1 MDKLLEVAAVAF
13 GILSVWFARKENIWV
28 FPTGI
33 INVLMFIYIF
43 FGARLY
49 ANAGI
54 NVLYLI
60 TNIYGWYNWSRK
72 TNQESTVKITRT
84 SKKEN
89 IFISLFAI
97 VFYAVVLI
105 LLRWYN
111 RADTSYVNSYVPW
124 MDAFNT
130 SLFLCATI
138 LMTVKKLE
146 NWVFWILGNVISI
159 PITIS
164 QGLYFTGFQYT
175 VFLVLAISGYL
186 VWKKKAMMN
195 EQIQKNR

>member
-1 MDKLLEVAAVAF
+1 MNYLELFAVIF
-13 GILSVWFARKENIWV
+13 GVVSVWFARNENILV

-33 INVLMFIYIF
+33 INVLLFIYIF
-43 FGARLY
+43 FSARLY

-54 NVLYLI
+54 NVLYLA

-72 TNQESTVKITRT
+72 KEDESAVKITRT
-84 SKKEN
+84 TGEQN
-89 IFISLFAI
+89 FLIILFAI
-97 VFYAVVLI
+97 AFYVAVLF

-111 RADTSYVNSYVPW
+111 RADLEYVNSYVPW
-124 MDAFNT
+124 IDALNT
-130 SLFLCATI
+130 SVFLCATI

-164 QGLYFTGFQYT
+164 QGLYFTGIQYA
-175 VFLVLAISGYL
+175 VFLVLALSGY
-186 VWKKKAMMN
+186 VEWRKKVTNPNLPKSS
-195 EQIQKNR
+195 

>member
-1 MDKLLEVAAVAF
+1 MKIIELVAVVF
-13 GILSVWFARKENIWV
+13 GILSVWFASRESIRV

-33 INVLMFIYIF
+33 INVLLFIYIF
-43 FGARLY
+43 FIARLY

-72 TNQESTVKITRT
+72 IDDKNVLEISRTTVRQNTYI
-84 SKKEN
+84 
-89 IFISLFAI
+89 ILFAA
-97 VFYAVVLI
+97 VFYISVLL

-111 RADTSYVNSYVPW
+111 RSDLTYVNSYVPW
-124 MDAFNT
+124 MDAMNS

-138 LMTVKKLE
+138 LMTKKKLE
-146 NWVFWILGNVISI
+146 NWIFWILGNVISI

-164 QGLYFTGFQYT
+164 QGLYMTSFQYLI
-175 VFLVLAISGYL
+175 FLFLAIYGYIG
-186 VWKKKAMMN
+186 WKKKLQSIKVS
-195 EQIQKNR
+195 E

>member
-1 MDKLLEVAAVAF
+1 MNYLELFAVIF
-13 GILSVWFARKENIWV
+13 GVVSVWFARNENILV

-33 INVLMFIYIF
+33 INVLLFIYIF
-43 FGARLY
+43 FSARLY

-54 NVLYLI
+54 NVLYLA

-72 TNQESTVKITRT
+72 KEDESAVKITRT
-84 SKKEN
+84 TGEQN
-89 IFISLFAI
+89 ILIILFAI
-97 VFYAVVLI
+97 AFYVAVLF

-111 RADTSYVNSYVPW
+111 RADLEYVNSYVPW
-124 MDAFNT
+124 IDALNT
-130 SLFLCATI
+130 SVFLCATI

-164 QGLYFTGFQYT
+164 QGLYFTGIQYA
-175 VFLVLAISGYL
+175 VFLILALSGY
-186 VWKKKAMMN
+186 VEWRKKVTNPNLPKSS
-195 EQIQKNR
+195 

>member
-1 MDKLLEVAAVAF
+1 MKIIELVAVVF
-13 GILSVWFARKENIWV
+13 GILSVWFASRESIRV

-33 INVLMFIYIF
+33 INVLLFIYIF
-43 FGARLY
+43 FIARLY

-72 TNQESTVKITRT
+72 IDDTNVLEISRT
-84 SKKEN
+84 TARQN
-89 IFISLFAI
+89 TYIILFAA
-97 VFYAVVLI
+97 VFYISVLL

-111 RADTSYVNSYVPW
+111 KSDLTYVNSYVPW
-124 MDAFNT
+124 MDAMNS

-138 LMTVKKLE
+138 LMTKKKLE
-146 NWVFWILGNVISI
+146 NWIFWILGNVISI

-164 QGLYFTGFQYT
+164 QCLYMTSFQYL
-175 VFLVLAISGYL
+175 VFLFLAVS
-186 VWKKKAMMN
+186 
-195 EQIQKNR
+195 

>member
-1 MDKLLEVAAVAF
+1 MNYLELFAVIF
-13 GILSVWFARKENIWV
+13 GVVSVWFARNENILV

-33 INVLMFIYIF
+33 INVLLFIYIF
-43 FGARLY
+43 FSARLY

-54 NVLYLI
+54 NVLYLA

-72 TNQESTVKITRT
+72 KEDESAVKITRT
-84 SKKEN
+84 TGEQN
-89 IFISLFAI
+89 FLIILFAI
-97 VFYAVVLI
+97 AFYVAVLF

-111 RADTSYVNSYVPW
+111 RADLEYVNSYVPW
-124 MDAFNT
+124 IDALNT
-130 SLFLCATI
+130 SVFLCATI

-164 QGLYFTGFQYT
+164 QGLYFTGIQYA
-175 VFLVLAISGYL
+175 VFLILALSGY
-186 VWKKKAMMN
+186 VEWRKKVTNPNLPKSS
-195 EQIQKNR
+195 

>member
-1 MDKLLEVAAVAF
+1 MNYLELFAVIF
-13 GILSVWFARKENIWV
+13 GVVSVWFARNENILV

-33 INVLMFIYIF
+33 INVLLFIYIF
-43 FGARLY
+43 FSARLY

-54 NVLYLI
+54 NVLYLA

-72 TNQESTVKITRT
+72 KEDESAVKITRT
-84 SKKEN
+84 TGEQN
-89 IFISLFAI
+89 ILIILFAI
-97 VFYAVVLI
+97 IFYVAVLF

-111 RADTSYVNSYVPW
+111 RADLEYVNSYVPW
-124 MDAFNT
+124 IDALNT
-130 SLFLCATI
+130 SVFLCATI

-164 QGLYFTGFQYT
+164 QGLYFTGIQYA
-175 VFLVLAISGYL
+175 VFLILALSGY
-186 VWKKKAMMN
+186 VEWRKKVTDPNLPKSS
-195 EQIQKNR
+195 

>member
-1 MDKLLEVAAVAF
+1 MKIIELVAVVF
-13 GILSVWFARKENIWV
+13 GILSVWFASRESIRV

-33 INVLMFIYIF
+33 INVLLFIYIF
-43 FGARLY
+43 FIARLY

-72 TNQESTVKITRT
+72 IDDKNVLEISRT
-84 SKKEN
+84 TARQN
-89 IFISLFAI
+89 TYIILFAA
-97 VFYAVVLI
+97 VFYISVLL

-111 RADTSYVNSYVPW
+111 RSDPAYVNSYVPW
-124 MDAFNT
+124 MDAMNT

-138 LMTVKKLE
+138 LMTKKKLE
-146 NWVFWILGNVISI
+146 NWIFWILGNVISI

-164 QGLYFTGFQYT
+164 QGLYMTSLQYL
-175 VFLVLAISGYL
+175 VFLFLAISGYIG
-186 VWKKKAMMN
+186 WKKKLQSIKVS
-195 EQIQKNR
+195 E

>member
-1 MDKLLEVAAVAF
+1 MKIIELVAVVF
-13 GILSVWFARKENIWV
+13 GILSVWFASRESIRV

-33 INVLMFIYIF
+33 INVLLFIYIF
-43 FGARLY
+43 FIARLY

-72 TNQESTVKITRT
+72 IDDKNVLEISRT
-84 SKKEN
+84 TARQN
-89 IFISLFAI
+89 TYIILFAA
-97 VFYAVVLI
+97 VFYISVLL

-111 RADTSYVNSYVPW
+111 KSDLTYVNSYVPW
-124 MDAFNT
+124 MDAMNS

-138 LMTVKKLE
+138 LMTKKKLE
-146 NWVFWILGNVISI
+146 NWIFWILGNVISI

-164 QGLYFTGFQYT
+164 QGLYMTSFQYL
-175 VFLVLAISGYL
+175 VFLFLAISGY
-186 VWKKKAMMN
+186 VGWKKKLQSIKVS
-195 EQIQKNR
+195 E

>member
-1 MDKLLEVAAVAF
+1 MKIIELVAVVF
-13 GILSVWFARKENIWV
+13 GILSVWFASRESIRV

-33 INVLMFIYIF
+33 INVLLFIYIF
-43 FGARLY
+43 FIARLY

-72 TNQESTVKITRT
+72 IDDKNVLEISRT
-84 SKKEN
+84 TARQN
-89 IFISLFAI
+89 TYIILFA
-97 VFYAVVLI
+97 AVYYISVLL

-111 RADTSYVNSYVPW
+111 KSDLTYVNSYVPW
-124 MDAFNT
+124 MDAMNS

-138 LMTVKKLE
+138 LMTKKKLE
-146 NWVFWILGNVISI
+146 NWIFWILGNVISI

-164 QGLYFTGFQYT
+164 QGLYMTSFQYL
-175 VFLVLAISGYL
+175 VFLFLAISGY
-186 VWKKKAMMN
+186 VGWKKKLQSIKVS
-195 EQIQKNR
+195 E